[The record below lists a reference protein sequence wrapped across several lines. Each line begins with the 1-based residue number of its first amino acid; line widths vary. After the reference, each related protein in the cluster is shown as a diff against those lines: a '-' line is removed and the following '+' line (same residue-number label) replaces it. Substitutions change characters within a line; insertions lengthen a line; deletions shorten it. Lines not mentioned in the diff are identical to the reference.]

1 MLGGLTTKPLMN
13 IKRKQKR
20 DKMIRL
26 NQKTETKVIK
36 EERLK
41 LIDILNSEDSWETKG
56 LLEEINNS
64 FTIVISFFRELKEIN
79 IMSINDGSK
88 ELCLKIWTNM
98 GISNEKIVEIIN
110 EVINE

>member
-41 LIDILNSEDSWETKG
+41 LIDILNSEDS
-56 LLEEINNS
+56 
-64 FTIVISFFRELKEIN
+64 
-79 IMSINDGSK
+79 
-88 ELCLKIWTNM
+88 
-98 GISNEKIVEIIN
+98 
-110 EVINE
+110 